1 MQKERKMVYQIE
13 RFVRTYTNGMKKEEL
28 FEQDFA
34 SGFGILLFTSEQE
47 QEAKAYFEKIEVEAK
62 QLKKGE
68 KFYFYYFDKVIYD
81 EDGEVEDVLGIDYKQ
96 DTIKELTKDQYERL
110 VKIAKEFKKSIDE
123 MVDEIAYWLTGYNTI
138 DEILNDL
145 EDPHKAISAIYKIE
159 ASL

>member
-34 SGFGILLFTSEQE
+34 SGFGILLFTSERE

-62 QLKKGE
+62 QLKRGE

-81 EDGEVEDVLGIDYKQ
+81 EDGEFEDVLGIDYKQ
-96 DTIKELTKDQYERL
+96 DTIKELTSDQYERI
-110 VKIAKEFKKSIDE
+110 VNIAKEFKKSTDE
-123 MVDEIAYWLTGYNTI
+123 MVDEIAYWLTGYDTI

-145 EDPHKAISAIYKIE
+145 EDSSKAISAIYR
-159 ASL
+159 L